1 LRFKRGDFALRA
13 RLRFLN
19 PGLSFVFPAGE
30 ADTLTRQ
37 DTGFRP
43 RSFAVQLYPALAEQ
57 ALDGREG
64 NLGQGLAKNPVKT
77 AA

>member
-1 LRFKRGDFALRA
+1 MQHTFTLQARLGFRKRG
-13 RLRFLN
+13 
-19 PGLSFVFPAGE
+19 GSFVFPAGK
-30 ADTLTRQ
+30 ADTLARP

-64 NLGQGLAKNPVKT
+64 NLGQGLAENPVKT